1 MIGEDIEFNKII
13 SINNILV
20 FVIKPIYYRT
30 FLEPSDIRRYIRI
43 LETKMNKK
51 SKWNTYLPALKGL
64 KDKFLICYWNT
75 NILKKKHFDMLVAFE
90 AEKDDMSLKLRM
102 SAYISIISFALLYFT
117 NHFPYF
123 GLLGIFS
130 YIIKGFVSIL
140 SFLGFSS
147 AGVVLG
153 VIIVSI
159 IGNYISYKF
168 FNEKK

>member
-1 MIGEDIEFNKII
+1 
-13 SINNILV
+13 
-20 FVIKPIYYRT
+20 
-30 FLEPSDIRRYIRI
+30 
-43 LETKMNKK
+43 
-51 SKWNTYLPALKGL
+51 
-64 KDKFLICYWNT
+64 
-75 NILKKKHFDMLVAFE
+75 MLVAFE

>member
-64 KDKFLICYWNT
+64 KDKFLICYWNK
-75 NILKKKHFDMLVAFE
+75 NILK
-90 AEKDDMSLKLRM
+90 EKT
-102 SAYISIISFALLYFT
+102 F
-117 NHFPYF
+117 
-123 GLLGIFS
+123 
-130 YIIKGFVSIL
+130 
-140 SFLGFSS
+140 
-147 AGVVLG
+147 
-153 VIIVSI
+153 
-159 IGNYISYKF
+159 
-168 FNEKK
+168 